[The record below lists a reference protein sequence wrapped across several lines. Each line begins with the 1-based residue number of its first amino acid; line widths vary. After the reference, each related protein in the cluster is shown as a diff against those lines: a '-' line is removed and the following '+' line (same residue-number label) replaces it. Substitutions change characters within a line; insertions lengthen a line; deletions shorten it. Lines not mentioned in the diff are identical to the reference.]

1 MNVADYEMRF
11 DALKAMERSMSGNFE
26 KKPELQKVQRESND
40 ASLGVIREWRP
51 LHQSDTPL
59 ASIRDLEAARRGNL
73 MPFKSM
79 RCPTSPLCLQCE
91 WPQRR
96 SWLLCGLLK
105 KLKMP
110 TKVVKLVLGFARQ
123 HRPVRAVDLPPRTEL
138 RVRWWD
144 PLEENVTQEEQEQE
158 SNKGTVTCEY
168 YDPASLAMELHAMT
182 MYPIDDF
189 KMLRGGV
196 LHLVGE
202 FQLFWSAVLNFAD
215 FHSCAPLEGLYK
227 WGETVPRLE
236 YRRMCQCLQSGSPKM
251 QSRSRFAL
259 LMCRELCSGADEL
272 NRTLPP
278 CAYTELDDEA
288 VTPGEPIAR
297 WWHDVV
303 LQPSMDQMSGVRIG
317 TIHSGVLMRMHA
329 AFVATMQ
336 TSYGAALAKCSCSG
350 SSTDV
355 QTDCPNAS
363 VTDVVQPERRQSF
376 EEILTDQL
384 DGLKSAV
391 LAAHGSVLE
400 DLQLR
405 VQGGCCETPMIH
417 ELRETREQRVPR
429 ERLSWDLIFIPLQMF
444 DINAEVD
451 NLINAP
457 QWQSGRDGCDGTQ
470 IDEVLVLDVMIFV
483 VLSFNTES
491 ESGSNDSMGSFRLAR
506 ALRLMRFLRLL
517 RLHKMANLAA
527 EILDRFK
534 TDSFLLTMNI
544 LRSLAAVLALNHYM
558 SCAFLGLALLFAAEG
573 ELTWIEIAELQHM
586 DFLTQYFSAL
596 HWSLTQFMPATNNIA
611 PNTAPE
617 RIYAIFVVLIGLAVF
632 SSFVSGV
639 TNTVNQLRQI
649 HTEHFKQESRMKS
662 FLTQKSVSVD
672 VWCRVQKFCRLRI
685 LLDKMSLKEG
695 DIPMLQDLPHG
706 LRVKLHA
713 EIYMPILVSA
723 NWMPSDVTEID
734 EELMLKLCDKVLLE
748 KVASPMQE
756 IFLERGECPEVGT
769 WLCELSLW
777 ARWEYRG
784 QLDTE
789 EVSHYVVIPTQ
800 EFALAVTKAGGSL
813 FQLIRTIGLLY
824 IAKAESQDANCDG
837 IPLTDLPL
845 LSESDAQAGV
855 LTDLGLV

>member
-1 MNVADYEMRF
+1 
-11 DALKAMERSMSGNFE
+11 MS
-26 KKPELQKVQRESND
+26 LVQ
-40 ASLGVIREWRP
+40 G
-51 LHQSDTPL
+51 
-59 ASIRDLEAARRGNL
+59 
-73 MPFKSM
+73 
-79 RCPTSPLCLQCE
+79 
-91 WPQRR
+91 
-96 SWLLCGLLK
+96 
-105 KLKMP
+105 
-110 TKVVKLVLGFARQ
+110 
-123 HRPVRAVDLPPRTEL
+123 
-138 RVRWWD
+138 
-144 PLEENVTQEEQEQE
+144 
-158 SNKGTVTCEY
+158 
-168 YDPASLAMELHAMT
+168 
-182 MYPIDDF
+182 
-189 KMLRGGV
+189 
-196 LHLVGE
+196 
-202 FQLFWSAVLNFAD
+202 
-215 FHSCAPLEGLYK
+215 
-227 WGETVPRLE
+227 
-236 YRRMCQCLQSGSPKM
+236 
-251 QSRSRFAL
+251 
-259 LMCRELCSGADEL
+259 
-272 NRTLPP
+272 
-278 CAYTELDDEA
+278 
-288 VTPGEPIAR
+288 
-297 WWHDVV
+297 
-303 LQPSMDQMSGVRIG
+303 
-317 TIHSGVLMRMHA
+317 
-329 AFVATMQ
+329 
-336 TSYGAALAKCSCSG
+336 
-350 SSTDV
+350 
-355 QTDCPNAS
+355 
-363 VTDVVQPERRQSF
+363 RQSF

-429 ERLSWDLIFIPLQMF
+429 ERLSVEEEEELLQRGPQELMILMDSAPGKFMEETLSPGPVDRWYDLYMHLRSKSRRPPVAEPSQLTILEPWTAKFSFKALQKGLSRPMFKRRPSLTLGDTMLDKRWLFRKITLTPHGNARLAWTFFGLLAICWDLIFIPLQMF

-451 NLINAP
+451 NLINVVSVAIFVYWVLDVP
-457 QWQSGRDGCDGTQ
+457 ATFITGFDRAGILEMRIHEIARNYAKGWLGLDVT
-470 IDEVLVLDVMIFV
+470 VLVLDVMIFV

-558 SCAFLGLALLFAAEG
+558 SCAFLGLALFAAEG

-756 IFLERGECPEVGT
+756 IFLERGECPEVVIPTAVPRQSLIYWSSRLKDYVRVEEGT

-845 LSESDAQAGV
+845 LSESDAQDV
-855 LTDLGLV
+855 TDRAKRFGQLRLSPRKASNASLGGLFGGGRVHICVSQSEGRN

>member
-1 MNVADYEMRF
+1 
-11 DALKAMERSMSGNFE
+11 
-26 KKPELQKVQRESND
+26 
-40 ASLGVIREWRP
+40 
-51 LHQSDTPL
+51 
-59 ASIRDLEAARRGNL
+59 
-73 MPFKSM
+73 
-79 RCPTSPLCLQCE
+79 
-91 WPQRR
+91 
-96 SWLLCGLLK
+96 
-105 KLKMP
+105 
-110 TKVVKLVLGFARQ
+110 
-123 HRPVRAVDLPPRTEL
+123 
-138 RVRWWD
+138 
-144 PLEENVTQEEQEQE
+144 
-158 SNKGTVTCEY
+158 
-168 YDPASLAMELHAMT
+168 
-182 MYPIDDF
+182 
-189 KMLRGGV
+189 
-196 LHLVGE
+196 
-202 FQLFWSAVLNFAD
+202 
-215 FHSCAPLEGLYK
+215 
-227 WGETVPRLE
+227 
-236 YRRMCQCLQSGSPKM
+236 
-251 QSRSRFAL
+251 
-259 LMCRELCSGADEL
+259 
-272 NRTLPP
+272 
-278 CAYTELDDEA
+278 
-288 VTPGEPIAR
+288 
-297 WWHDVV
+297 
-303 LQPSMDQMSGVRIG
+303 
-317 TIHSGVLMRMHA
+317 
-329 AFVATMQ
+329 
-336 TSYGAALAKCSCSG
+336 
-350 SSTDV
+350 
-355 QTDCPNAS
+355 
-363 VTDVVQPERRQSF
+363 
-376 EEILTDQL
+376 
-384 DGLKSAV
+384 
-391 LAAHGSVLE
+391 
-400 DLQLR
+400 
-405 VQGGCCETPMIH
+405 
-417 ELRETREQRVPR
+417 
-429 ERLSWDLIFIPLQMF
+429 MF

-451 NLINAP
+451 NLINVVSVAIFVYWVLDVP
-457 QWQSGRDGCDGTQ
+457 ATFITGFDRAG
-470 IDEVLVLDVMIFV
+470 ILEMRIHEIVLVLDVMIFV

-632 SSFVSGV
+632 SSFAAWGKSRFGSEPLP
-639 TNTVNQLRQI
+639 VNQLRQI

-789 EVSHYVVIPTQ
+789 EVSHYVVIPAQ
-800 EFALAVTKAGGSL
+800 EFALAVTKA
-813 FQLIRTIGLLY
+813 GLLY